1 MYYTTA
7 LRITHLLCAL
17 YPPFLA
23 LIVMSHKQPALI
35 APSILAADFA
45 RLGEE
50 VRDVIAAGA
59 DWIHFDVMDNHYVP
73 NLSFGPMVCAALRPH
88 TQAPIDVHLMVE
100 PVDSL
105 IEPFAKAGANFISF
119 HPEASRHIDRT
130 LGLIKEHGCKAGL
143 VFNPGTPLS
152 YLDYVMDKIDLILLM
167 SVNPGFGGQK
177 FIPGTLDKL
186 RHARARIDRW
196 IDQGGHP
203 IHLQVDGGVTAQNI
217 QSIRAAGAD
226 AFVAGSAIFGK
237 SDYAV
242 EIQAM
247 RAEIAAADSLSA

>member
-1 MYYTTA
+1 
-7 LRITHLLCAL
+7 
-17 YPPFLA
+17 
-23 LIVMSHKQPALI
+23 
-35 APSILAADFA
+35 
-45 RLGEE
+45 
-50 VRDVIAAGA
+50 
-59 DWIHFDVMDNHYVP
+59 
-73 NLSFGPMVCAALRPH
+73 
-88 TQAPIDVHLMVE
+88 
-100 PVDSL
+100 
-105 IEPFAKAGANFISF
+105 
-119 HPEASRHIDRT
+119 
-130 LGLIKEHGCKAGL
+130 
-143 VFNPGTPLS
+143 
-152 YLDYVMDKIDLILLM
+152 M

-196 IDQGGHP
+196 VDQGGHP